1 MHMPWAAV
9 SLSSKGKSVRT
20 VGVSSDSSASPTGSS
35 ASLWRLASSRA
46 PLAAASSAHYLYWF
60 LWTQMTRH
68 SLHVTLCESLS
79 ARHPLHVTLCTSLS
93 ARRSLHVTLCT
104 SLPVRHSLHVT
115 PCMSPPARH
124 SLHVTLCTSL
134 SARHSLH
141 VTLRTSLYARQ
152 SLHVTL
158 CTSLSARHSL
168 HTHTHTLHD
177 LYWVFW
183 LRRGRV
189 QSPGDF

>member
-9 SLSSKGKSVRT
+9 SLSSKCKSVRT

-104 SLPVRHSLHVT
+104 SLPVCR
-115 PCMSPPARH
+115 P
-124 SLHVTLCTSL
+124 LHVTLCTSL
-134 SARHSLH
+134 SVRHSLH
-141 VTLRTSLYARQ
+141 VTLYIRTRTRSMIYIG
-152 SLHVTL
+152 
-158 CTSLSARHSL
+158 CI
-168 HTHTHTLHD
+168 
-177 LYWVFW
+177 
-183 LRRGRV
+183 G
-189 QSPGDF
+189 